1 MELQLERILAAG
13 TYGWV
18 CVVHDRTRGEQ
29 LAAKVL
35 REEHVQNP
43 KAVSRMRDEARLLA
57 NLDHPNI
64 VRVYGIEEI
73 DGRPVLLLE
82 YVEGAPLDELLGTQP
97 QGLPAPEAIEIAR
110 QTHEALH
117 AAWRTPDRDTGQPV
131 RVIHRDIK
139 PGNLMLSSQGHV
151 KVLDFGIAHGE
162 MAGKESITVSMVL
175 GAHGYLAPERLDGEE
190 DRIEGDVYAMG
201 LVLYEL
207 LIGKFMKL
215 SLQQRNH
222 SVRLDQHMHALQI
235 QGADTWTR
243 QAIVDLNDQ
252 LVGPKG
258 LLTALPEGDAMRVWS
273 NYQMVG
279 GLWTKNGA
287 ASGSPPVP
295 SAQGPANANSPQRG
309 SLELANTTMETYE
322 QGPGSYVPN
331 CFGCHNFD
339 PKSPLQV
346 SHIAASLLPSG
357 S

>member
-207 LIGKFMKL
+207 LTGKFMKL

-243 QAIVDLNDQ
+243 QAIVDLLRAMLAYEPDDRPDHAAVVQ
-252 LVGPKG
+252 A
-258 LLTALPEGDAMRVWS
+258 LTMVLARARWSPNLPSWS
-273 NYQMVG
+273 ATHV
-279 GLWTKNGA
+279 A
-287 ASGSPPVP
+287 P
-295 SAQGPANANSPQRG
+295 
-309 SLELANTTMETYE
+309 
-322 QGPGSYVPN
+322 
-331 CFGCHNFD
+331 
-339 PKSPLQV
+339 
-346 SHIAASLLPSG
+346 IAASRSSLPAAAHPQYPQLRFIESQKQAG
-357 S
+357 WLPWNW